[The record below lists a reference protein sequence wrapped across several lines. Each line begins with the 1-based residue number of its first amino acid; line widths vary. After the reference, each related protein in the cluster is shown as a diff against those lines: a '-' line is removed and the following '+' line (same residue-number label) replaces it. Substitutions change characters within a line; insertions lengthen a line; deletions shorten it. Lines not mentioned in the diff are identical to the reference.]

1 MTPWRIP
8 FSAFTATLFTQ
19 CVLCCRIVD
28 SFTLS
33 VLATSIVKLGVPLMI
48 YHGKRDEVRWCVF
61 VHF

>member
-1 MTPWRIP
+1 
-8 FSAFTATLFTQ
+8 
-19 CVLCCRIVD
+19 VLCCRIVD